1 MAVKIVPIDHS
12 AVPKNVR
19 DLVFKISSATELNTQ
34 TNVRISN
41 EEGQISNQKESM
53 LTVNKEQR
61 LREPQVNKG
70 TPVQK
75 DMESYVKIT
84 KQSFEEK
91 MINTVE

>member
-12 AVPKNVR
+12 AVPKNAR

-41 EEGQISNQKESM
+41 KEGQISNQKESM

-91 MINTVE
+91 MINMVE